1 MMSNQCGHYVLAFAE
16 MEMASKGYGPAAIEW
31 DAPMNWHQR
40 LSKLTQQLQS
50 ELDKVKTDLVEAESR
65 RLHEGNKQEKERK
78 KLNEIAEQRM
88 QQGLELTAL
97 QKMAYEQIHE
107 HKRTGLCL

>member
-1 MMSNQCGHYVLAFAE
+1 
-16 MEMASKGYGPAAIEW
+16 MASKVYGPAAIEW
-31 DAPMNWHQR
+31 DAPMNWH
-40 LSKLTQQLQS
+40 QLQS